1 MDTIDGSSPPPP
13 TPPAPPTPPS
23 GSAPS
28 GGIRIPVS
36 IEEEMKSSFMDYA
49 MSVIVSRALP
59 DVRDGLKPVHRR
71 ILFGQHQMNNVWNR
85 PYIKCARVVGE
96 VLGKYHPHG
105 DSACYDALVRL
116 AQDFSMR
123 YPLID
128 GQGNFGSIDG
138 DPAAA
143 YRYTECRMKKIGQ
156 ELLSDIDKET
166 VDFQPNYDDKE
177 TEPTVLP
184 TRLPNLL
191 VNGASGIAVGMATN
205 IPPHNLGEIIDA
217 TIAIIKQ
224 PEISVDELLDI
235 VPGPDF
241 PTGGFICGRGGIR
254 AAYRS
259 GRGSLLMR
267 ARTSIEEN
275 PKSGRK
281 SIVATEIPYQVN
293 KARLI
298 EKIAELVR
306 EKKIDGIADVRDE
319 SDREGM
325 RVVIDLKKD
334 AVPEVVQNN
343 LWKMTPLQE
352 SFGINMLAIVDS
364 RPQTLSLKNALQ
376 HFIQHRRDVVTR
388 RTQFDLAKAKA
399 HMHILEGLKIAI
411 DNIDA
416 VIDLIRSSKDTDAA
430 KAGLMTSFDLSAIQ
444 AQEILNMRLS
454 KLTGLERDKLE
465 AEMRETAALIARLE
479 EILGS
484 DTVLVGVIITELE
497 EQKQLYGDAR
507 RTEIIDVDVDI
518 DVEDMIAEEE
528 MVVTVTH
535 GGYVKRNPKD
545 LYKPQRRGGRG
556 ITGASTH
563 EEDFVAQ
570 LFVAST
576 HDTMLLFTNKGR
588 VYAKKIWEIPQAS
601 RTAKGKA
608 FVNLIPLQDGE
619 RVVALQPVREFSE
632 GAFVVMATKRGLI
645 KKTSLT
651 AFGSIRASGIIA
663 LSIQEDDDLV
673 GLRITEGSSDLM
685 LGTRD
690 GWAIR
695 FREENVRPMGRA
707 ARGVRGIRLR
717 DKDDYVIGMAAVPRE
732 APATLLTVCERGF
745 GKRTISTDYPTKNR
759 GGKGVITIKTTER
772 NGKAVGLRLVTDD
785 DDLMLITTSGK
796 LIRMPMDGI
805 PTIGRNTQGVRLI
818 RLEEDEVVVAMER
831 LADKEEGEHEVSP
844 EVAAARAEEQPLVAE
859 DLGEE
864 AADDDDGAD
873 DDDAD
878 DGDDTAA
885 DDEIDDTK
893 PGGSPDGKLN

>member
-1 MDTIDGSSPPPP
+1 
-13 TPPAPPTPPS
+13 
-23 GSAPS
+23 
-28 GGIRIPVS
+28 VS

-59 DVRDGLKPVHRR
+59 DARDGLKPVHRR
-71 ILFGQHQMNNVWNR
+71 ILFTQHQMNNVWNR
-85 PYIKCARVVGE
+85 PYIKCARVVGD
-96 VLGKYHPHG
+96 VLGKFHPHG
-105 DSACYDALVRL
+105 DTACYDALVRL

-128 GQGNFGSIDG
+128 GQGNFGSVDG
-138 DPAAA
+138 DPPAA
-143 YRYTECRMKKIGQ
+143 YRYTECRMEKIGQ

-184 TRLPNLL
+184 TRIPNLL

-217 TIAIIKQ
+217 TIAIIRQ
-224 PEISVDELLDI
+224 PDISVDELLDL

-254 AAYRS
+254 AAYRT

-267 ARTSIEEN
+267 ARTEIEEN

-293 KARLI
+293 KAKLI

-306 EKKIDGIADVRDE
+306 EKRIEGIADVRDE
-319 SDREGM
+319 SDRDGM

-352 SFGINMLAIVDS
+352 SFGINMLAIVDA

-388 RTQFDLAKAKA
+388 RTQYDLAKAQA
-399 HMHILEGLKIAI
+399 HMHILRGLQIAL

-416 VIDLIRSSKDTDAA
+416 VIDLIRSSKDTEAA
-430 KAGLMTSFDLSAIQ
+430 KTGLMESFELSAIQ

-465 AEMRETAALIARLE
+465 AEIAETAALIARLE
-479 EILGS
+479 AILAS
-484 DTVLVGVIITELE
+484 DTVLVSVIVAELE
-497 EQKQLYGDAR
+497 EQRQLYADSR
-507 RTEIIDVDVDI
+507 RTEILDIDVDI

-576 HDTMLLFTNKGR
+576 HDTMLMFTNKGR
-588 VYAKKIWEIPQAS
+588 VYARKIWEIPQAS

-632 GAFVVMATKRGLI
+632 GAFVVMATRRGLI

-651 AFGSIRASGIIA
+651 AFANIRASGIIA

-673 GLRITEGSSDLM
+673 GLRITEGASDLL
-685 LGTRD
+685 LGTRN

-695 FREENVRPMGRA
+695 FREENVRPMGRS

-717 DKDDYVIGMAAVPRE
+717 DKDDFVIGMAAVPRE
-732 APATLLTVCERGF
+732 VPATLLTVCEKGF
-745 GKRTISTDYPTKNR
+745 GKRTVTTDYPTKNR

-772 NGKAVGLRLVTDD
+772 NGKVVGLRLVTDD
-785 DDLMLITTSGK
+785 DDLMLITSSGK
-796 LIRMPMDGI
+796 LIRMPVDGI

-818 RLEEDEVVVAMER
+818 RLEDDEVVVAMER
-831 LADKEEGEHEVSP
+831 MAEKEEGEREVSP
-844 EVAAARAEEQPLVAE
+844 EVAAARAEQQTLAEE

-864 AADDDDGAD
+864 AAPDEDEADEGDDVEDAVEEGDDDGTGGG
-873 DDDAD
+873 
-878 DGDDTAA
+878 GDV
-885 DDEIDDTK
+885 
-893 PGGSPDGKLN
+893 GKN

>member
-1 MDTIDGSSPPPP
+1 M
-13 TPPAPPTPPS
+13 PPS
-23 GSAPS
+23 GPGSA
-28 GGIRIPVS
+28 GIRIPVS
-36 IEEEMKSSFMDYA
+36 IEEEMKSSFIDYA

-71 ILFGQHQMNNVWNR
+71 ILFGQHMMNNVWNR
-85 PYIKCARVVGE
+85 PYIKCARVVGD

-138 DPAAA
+138 DPPAA
-143 YRYTECRMKKIGQ
+143 YRYTECRMEKIGQ
-156 ELLSDIDKET
+156 ELLADIDKET

-191 VNGASGIAVGMATN
+191 INGASGIAVGMATN

-217 TIAIIKQ
+217 TIAIIKN
-224 PEISVDELLDI
+224 PDITVDELI
-235 VPGPDF
+235 EMVPAPDF
-241 PTGGFICGRGGIR
+241 PTGGYICGRGGIR
-254 AAYRS
+254 EAYRT

-267 ARTSIEEN
+267 ARTEIEEN

-281 SIVATEIPYQVN
+281 SIVASEIPYQVN

-306 EKKIDGIADVRDE
+306 EKRIDGIADVRDE

-343 LWKMTPLQE
+343 LWKMTPMQE
-352 SFGINMLAIVDS
+352 SFGINMIAIVEG
-364 RPQTLSLKNALQ
+364 RPQTLSLKNALA

-388 RTQFDLAKAKA
+388 RTQYDLAKAKA

-416 VIDLIRSSKDTDAA
+416 VIDLIRSSKDTETA
-430 KAGLMTSFDLSAIQ
+430 KAGLMESFALSVIQ
-444 AQEILNMRLS
+444 AQEILNMRLA

-465 AEMRETAALIARLE
+465 AEMKETAALIAQLE
-479 EILGS
+479 AILGS
-484 DTVLVGVIITELE
+484 DSELVRVIVAELE
-497 EQKQLYGDAR
+497 EQKHLYADPR
-507 RTEIIDVDVDI
+507 RTEIIDGEVDI
-518 DVEDMIAEEE
+518 DVEDMIADEE

-563 EEDFVAQ
+563 EEDFVTQ

-576 HDTMLLFTNKGR
+576 HDTLLMFTSKGR
-588 VYAKKIWEIPQAS
+588 VYAKKIWGIPQAS

-651 AFGSIRASGIIA
+651 AFSNIRASGIIA

-673 GLRITEGSSDLM
+673 GLRITEGTSDLM
-685 LGTRD
+685 LGTRN

-695 FREENVRPMGRA
+695 FREESVRPMGRS

-717 DKDDYVIGMAAVPRE
+717 DKDDFVIGIAAVPRD

-745 GKRTISTDYPTKNR
+745 GKRTVSTDYPTKNR

-772 NGKAVGLRLVTDD
+772 NGKVVGLRLVTDD

-796 LIRMPMDGI
+796 LIRMPVDGI
-805 PTIGRNTQGVRLI
+805 PTVGRNTQGVRLI
-818 RLEEDEVVVAMER
+818 RLDEDEVVVAMER
-831 LADKEEGEHEVSP
+831 MADKEEGEHEVSP
-844 EVAAARAEEQPLVAE
+844 EVAAARAEQQPLVEE

-864 AADDDDGAD
+864 AAAD
-873 DDDAD
+873 DDDD
-878 DGDDTAA
+878 EGDEEEGG
-885 DDEIDDTK
+885 DEGAEGDEAGEDE
-893 PGGSPDGKLN
+893 GGNQKN